1 MTNTVE
7 TDLTQKLETSS
18 LQSSTTEKE
27 TADSIKAQ
35 ANDAFKSIN
44 I

>member
-1 MTNTVE
+1 MPDTVE

-27 TADSIKAQ
+27 TADTIKAQ
-35 ANDAFKSIN
+35 ANDTSKSIN